1 MYTASATTSKRMS
14 QIRKVMG
21 HMKNP
26 GRKKTNM
33 NKEKRTSLLQKNYKI
48 FFAQKE
54 HEDIR
59 IFY

>member
-1 MYTASATTSKRMS
+1 
-14 QIRKVMG
+14 MG